1 MARGFYQNTIAL
13 AQPDGTLKSL
23 AGVNI
28 FVYQPGTQTLA
39 TIYAGRTGAAQANN
53 PLLTDSTG
61 LVEFY
66 ADVGEYDIRT
76 KDTNAVPRIADRTVG
91 WNSFNGSNQ
100 GVPSALLARDNGLD
114 LSAIAADVTRQMLP
128 VGAVIDWWRPDGTV
142 PIPAGFEICDGHT
155 VSAGSHDFP
164 NWSAQPIT
172 LPDLRNKFVIG
183 ADSLKAD
190 GTASNNGDGTAAFNA
205 AHPNAP
211 GIRGVG
217 GSNTIKSLAH
227 THQFAHSHTTPAV
240 TTNPASIDRSL
251 AHAHSGGSLFV
262 NGHNRTA
269 VVQWGGSNEA
279 HALANS
285 VSGMGGGASGGEGA
299 PDHLHYN
306 VTPAVTTNSISTTT
320 TDNGTMSAT
329 TDMRPQHVGLLKLM
343 KVRRA

>member
-128 VGAVIDWWRPDGTV
+128 IGAVIDWWRPDGTV

-164 NWSAQPIT
+164 NWSAQRPPTTVTVRRPSTRRTRTLRASGESAARTRSRASRTRISSPTRTRRLRSRPVRRQSIAALPMRTLEAASSSTDTIAPPLSSGAAPTRRTRWPI
-172 LPDLRNKFVIG
+172 R
-183 ADSLKAD
+183 S
-190 GTASNNGDGTAAFNA
+190 
-205 AHPNAP
+205 
-211 GIRGVG
+211 
-217 GSNTIKSLAH
+217 
-227 THQFAHSHTTPAV
+227 PAW
-240 TTNPASIDRSL
+240 A
-251 AHAHSGGSLFV
+251 
-262 NGHNRTA
+262 
-269 VVQWGGSNEA
+269 EA
-279 HALANS
+279 HRAER
-285 VSGMGGGASGGEGA
+285 V
-299 PDHLHYN
+299 PR
-306 VTPAVTTNSISTTT
+306 TISTTT
-320 TDNGTMSAT
+320 S
-329 TDMRPQHVGLLKLM
+329 RLP
-343 KVRRA
+343 